1 MAIDACDKRGDCEDV
16 NYRRFVRLCED
27 AARDADDDDVVG
39 GGSRKALLKEFGGEL
54 KRLDRSRLGK
64 PNFRR
69 ILDKADVDSSGEL
82 DRHALTEAVRDGGMD
97 ISKKTMKLIFELLDD
112 SYAGRVRISDFLRF
126 VEDSLGDAAAEDEEL
141 IDDDMRELRKQV
153 QRAADSGI
161 DILECF
167 EHFDTDH
174 SGSIDEDEF
183 YRGLQRLEFDVSRS
197 EARKM
202 MERFPGRKRGE
213 IKFRDFIRGL
223 KLKRAEVDMEDV
235 EDKVRREIKRLA
247 ETRYGRPKFRQVFE
261 EIDRDGGGTIDRREF
276 KKALEQLGFE
286 LSSRVVKKL
295 FKKFDTNYDGEIGY
309 REFQKFAEGDDD
321 YRRSSRD
328 DDYGRRSS
336 RDRSPRSSRD
346 ARVRYDGRSDRYY

>member
-1 MAIDACDKRGDCEDV
+1 M
-16 NYRRFVRLCED
+16 
-27 AARDADDDDVVG
+27 
-39 GGSRKALLKEFGGEL
+39 
-54 KRLDRSRLGK
+54 
-64 PNFRR
+64 
-69 ILDKADVDSSGEL
+69 
-82 DRHALTEAVRDGGMD
+82 
-97 ISKKTMKLIFELLDD
+97 
-112 SYAGRVRISDFLRF
+112 
-126 VEDSLGDAAAEDEEL
+126 
-141 IDDDMRELRKQV
+141 
-153 QRAADSGI
+153 
-161 DILECF
+161 
-167 EHFDTDH
+167 
-174 SGSIDEDEF
+174 
-183 YRGLQRLEFDVSRS
+183 DVSRS

-202 MERFPGRKRGE
+202 MDKFPGRRRGQ
-213 IKFRDFIRGL
+213 IKFREFIKAMRLERREEVDTRGL
-223 KLKRAEVDMEDV
+223 QEDI
-235 EDKVRREIKRLA
+235 RREIRRLA

-346 ARVRYDGRSDRYY
+346 ARVRYD

>member
-1 MAIDACDKRGDCEDV
+1 MG
-16 NYRRFVRLCED
+16 
-27 AARDADDDDVVG
+27 
-39 GGSRKALLKEFGGEL
+39 
-54 KRLDRSRLGK
+54 
-64 PNFRR
+64 
-69 ILDKADVDSSGEL
+69 
-82 DRHALTEAVRDGGMD
+82 
-97 ISKKTMKLIFELLDD
+97 
-112 SYAGRVRISDFLRF
+112 
-126 VEDSLGDAAAEDEEL
+126 
-141 IDDDMRELRKQV
+141 
-153 QRAADSGI
+153 
-161 DILECF
+161 
-167 EHFDTDH
+167 HFDTDH

-183 YRGLQRLEFDVSRS
+183 YRGPQRLEFDVSRS